1 MHIFRKALFLLSLF
15 VAGFTSQAKAQISVM
30 SFNIRLDAS
39 VDNENRWDNRKG
51 EVAKMLTYYQPDLL
65 GMQEVC
71 PNQMADLKAALNG
84 IYEGIGVGRDDGKHQ
99 GEHSPIFY
107 NKHKFSM
114 VKHGDFALSETPE
127 LFGKKGWDASYN
139 RVCTWAILKD
149 KKPASRWYT
158 STPTSTTTVR

>member
-127 LFGKKGWDASYN
+127 RFGKKGWDASYN

-149 KKPASRWYT
+149 KKNRQAGGILQHPPRQ
-158 STPTSTTTVR
+158 RR

>member
-1 MHIFRKALFLLSLF
+1 MHIFRKTLFLLSLF

-71 PNQMADLKAALNG
+71 PNQMADLKAALKADN
-84 IYEGIGVGRDDGKHQ
+84 IDDIKAKTDELQKAFYELSSKVYQAAGAAAGQDPNAAAGGFDGAADSGSSNDD
-99 GEHSPIFY
+99 
-107 NKHKFSM
+107 N
-114 VKHGDFALSETPE
+114 VVDADFTEA
-127 LFGKKGWDASYN
+127 
-139 RVCTWAILKD
+139 
-149 KKPASRWYT
+149 
-158 STPTSTTTVR
+158 